1 MLVFA
6 CKVDEL
12 ADGEGQLALDAP
24 HVAIFRVGD
33 EFYATQDSCSHEQW
47 SLGEDSELDGYEL
60 VCPLHLARFDVRD
73 GRPLCLPALS
83 RLKTYPVIV
92 RAGRVLIDIPDDH
105 EYASEEPTAGFS
117 STE

>member
-1 MLVFA
+1 MFVFA
-6 CKVDEL
+6 CNTDEL
-12 ADGEGQLALDAP
+12 ADGDGQPVADAP
-24 HVAIFRVGD
+24 HVAVFRVND
-33 EFYATQDSCSHEQW
+33 RFYATQDACSHEQW
-47 SLGEDSELDGYEL
+47 SLGEDGELDGYEL

-92 RAGRVLIDIPDDH
+92 RAGRVLIDIPGDH